1 MLKQGD
7 IREDGYIF
15 KSMYT
20 TRSGNIAE
28 QWLSPEAFLR
38 WKEKRNECTR
48 AKYNENIEKER
59 LRGKI
64 YRENNPHKGRARQ
77 SKRRAV
83 KRQASPKWLTDQQK
97 IQIESKFIEALWL
110 SNTTGIKHEV
120 DHIVPLQ
127 NKTVCG
133 LHVPWNLQVIPMVEN
148 RSKGNKHGV

>member
-1 MLKQGD
+1 MPKQGD
-7 IREDGYIF
+7 IRKDGYIF

-28 QWLSPEAFLR
+28 QWLSPESFLR
-38 WKEKRNECTR
+38 WKEKRNECNR
-48 AKYNENIEKER
+48 VKYHENIEKER

-64 YRENNPHKGRARQ
+64 YRENNPHKGLARQ

-83 KRQASPKWLTDQQK
+83 KRQAAPKWLTDQQK

-110 SNTTGIKHEV
+110 SNATGIKHEV